1 MAEIKDRLPVTL
13 LVLRILVFGVFLMWT
28 LEKFVNPDRAAGIY
42 RMAYSMQPDSI
53 LIVLLGILEFAVIV
67 AFLVGFQKRWARAAL
82 LAAMGIA
89 TLAPARFYPTPFDDH
104 ILLYYAAFPTLA
116 VVFALYALRDY
127 DTLWIVGASKPT
139 ASVTTVSDSDSR
151 VPLCLLLIRM
161 GVFLVLFMWN
171 MDKFFHPLQTS
182 RIFAG
187 FYNIGGQDAF
197 LGLSQLSYEVVYVI
211 GALQVPLLLA
221 FLFGIAKRFVYGAVF
236 VLHTISTLAPWDRF
250 LSPFSSHTLLFLAS
264 FTMLGGCFALYY
276 LRKHD
281 VLWTFSG
288 PRSMPSWRGKPV
300 GGDVQ
305 ATMFSKASSKVA
317 AAGAL
322 LAAFYVLGANAVQW
336 SYERSRGPALL
347 AELQQ
352 RYTPSDLLLEL
363 EPELRST
370 EWTAMWRS
378 ANCTFSNPGIETCW
392 ELHFIVWVP
401 SEPGNVMRGRRQ
413 VEAAWIVD
421 ADALE
426 FRPDRNATRFFVA
439 TPAGN

>member
-1 MAEIKDRLPVTL
+1 MAEMKERLPVTL

-42 RMAYSMQPDSI
+42 RMAYSVQPDSL

-67 AFLVGFQKRWARAAL
+67 AFLVGYQKRWARAIL
-82 LAAMGIA
+82 LGVMGLA

-127 DTLWIVGASKPT
+127 DTRWIIGAGKP
-139 ASVTTVSDSDSR
+139 ADSATTVSDGDSR
-151 VPLCLLLIRM
+151 LPLCLLLIRLS
-161 GVFLVLFMWN
+161 VFLVLFMWN

-182 RIFAG
+182 RIFAF
-187 FYNIGGQDAF
+187 FYNIGGQDAL
-197 LGLSQLSYEVVYVI
+197 LGTNQLSYEVVYVI
-211 GALQVPLLLA
+211 GALQLPLLLA
-221 FLFGIAKRFVYGAVF
+221 FLLGIAKRFVYGAVF
-236 VLHTISTLAPWDRF
+236 VLHAISTLAPWDRF

-276 LRKHD
+276 LRERD

-288 PRSMPSWRGKPV
+288 SRSMPSWRGKPV

-305 ATMFSKASSKVA
+305 ATMFSKLSSRVA

-322 LAAFYVLGANAVQW
+322 LVAFYVLGANAVQW
-336 SYERSRGPALL
+336 RYERTRGPELV

-352 RYTPSDLLLEL
+352 RYTPSNLLLAL
-363 EPELRST
+363 EPELSSS

-378 ANCTFSNPGIETCW
+378 ANCTFSNPSIDACW

-426 FRPDRNATRFFVA
+426 FRPDRNATRFFA
-439 TPAGN
+439 AAPAGN